1 MRRLSAA
8 LIGMPGCSCLKNC
21 TGDAGRDPFG
31 TSSMIR
37 PFRPCLLLEQFDVK
51 LLRPRIDAL
60 IVSSLRISSASIRV
74 RLRQLPDQLQ
84 VFLRLQLR
92 WKTTFKSLQ
101 EPLVI
106 KAVRRMGALRR

>member
-1 MRRLSAA
+1 
-8 LIGMPGCSCLKNC
+8 
-21 TGDAGRDPFG
+21 
-31 TSSMIR
+31 MIS
-37 PFRPCLLLEQFDVK
+37 PLCPCLLLEQFDVK

-60 IVSSLRISSASIRV
+60 IDQLAHLQRIDPV